1 MAHRGLTTPVYTV
14 IGGLGGR
21 PITRKSLNELFE
33 KAMNDDLEETTFLD
47 LKQDVVDHEI
57 DRAEKFNR
65 SGAIAENV
73 LRQIGVVDVAKT
85 S

>member
-1 MAHRGLTTPVYTV
+1 MGNFIILSFIGV

-21 PITRKSLNELFE
+21 PITRKSLKELFE